1 MLYHL
6 EWKKKSKLH
15 FFQIFFIFLYF
26 VPLLLF
32 LYFFSFLRKLRLN
45 EIGKEIKNT
54 RKFLIFECKKFK
66 IYIINIKRLET
77 CGLIFHVYSNSIVR
91 LIFYCKKLIFEKN
104 WNHDLFFVVFKKEN
118 NIKNKTVNDFFK
130 TKICLWK
137 LSLYQRVRLFIK
149 KIL

>member
-1 MLYHL
+1 MLYYL
-6 EWKKKSKLH
+6 EWKKKKVNYIFSKYFLFSYTLFH
-15 FFQIFFIFLYF
+15 FFCFKF
-26 VPLLLF
+26 LF

-77 CGLIFHVYSNSIVR
+77 CELIFHVYSNSIVR

-104 WNHDLFFVVFKKEN
+104 
-118 NIKNKTVNDFFK
+118 
-130 TKICLWK
+130 
-137 LSLYQRVRLFIK
+137 
-149 KIL
+149 